1 MNFMTKELSK
11 AIKHR
16 SKLRNL
22 YLQVNAMRINLG
34 IRKKEIFVS
43 HYLEKL
49 KNHYEDLSIA
59 DVNDNKFWKSVKNL
73 FGN

>member
-1 MNFMTKELSK
+1 
-11 AIKHR
+11 
-16 SKLRNL
+16 
-22 YLQVNAMRINLG
+22 MRINLG

-59 DVNDNKFWKSVKNL
+59 DLNDNKFWKSVKNL